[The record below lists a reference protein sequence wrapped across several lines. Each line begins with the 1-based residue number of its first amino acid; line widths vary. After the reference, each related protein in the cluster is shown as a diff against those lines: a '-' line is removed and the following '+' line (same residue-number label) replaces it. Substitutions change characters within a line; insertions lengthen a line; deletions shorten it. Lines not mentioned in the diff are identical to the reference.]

1 MKKPTE
7 NLFKGAAVL
16 TLAALVAKILS
27 ALYRVPFENLVG
39 NTGFYIYQQIYPF
52 YGIAVTFSLTGFPVY
67 ISKLISTC
75 TTDEAREK
83 NAYHLFL
90 LLAVFG
96 LGVFG
101 LLQLLAPD
109 LSQLMGDR
117 LLAPLIRSVSWSYLL
132 VPFLA
137 VGRGYKQGI
146 LEVVPTALSQLIEQ
160 TIRVIIIVGVAVGA
174 THAGWSLYRIG
185 SWSLFA
191 GAIGAFCALLFFKD
205 FFSQLLRLK
214 VPLETTLFKKLLR
227 GLFSEGLVIC
237 LYSALLVLL
246 QLIDSFTLKNA
257 LEAAGNNPALAKS
270 LKGVYDRA
278 QPLLQLGLVLSLS
291 FSASLMPLLS
301 RKSIRHTAEYQQ
313 TLELAFRICATVAT
327 AASVGMFVL
336 MPAINEA
343 LFGNR
348 QGTWALGVAA
358 FSVIAASLIILMN
371 SVLQSR
377 GQYVKTIGTLI
388 LIVSL
393 KAATNYLFVY
403 WWGLSGASFSSVL
416 SLSGG
421 LLFSRLMLSSEGLR
435 DFLSVAFCGRIFICL
450 AFLALSAWGLAAG
463 AAVFLG
469 DGRWASFMQCVLGA
483 AGGAGVFALLARKL
497 QLFSTAE
504 WLEFPGGR
512 IIVKLFK

>member
-1 MKKPTE
+1 M
-7 NLFKGAAVL
+7 
-16 TLAALVAKILS
+16 
-27 ALYRVPFENLVG
+27 
-39 NTGFYIYQQIYPF
+39 
-52 YGIAVTFSLTGFPVY
+52 
-67 ISKLISTC
+67 
-75 TTDEAREK
+75 
-83 NAYHLFL
+83 
-90 LLAVFG
+90 
-96 LGVFG
+96 
-101 LLQLLAPD
+101 
-109 LSQLMGDR
+109 
-117 LLAPLIRSVSWSYLL
+117 
-132 VPFLA
+132 
-137 VGRGYKQGI
+137 
-146 LEVVPTALSQLIEQ
+146 VPTALSQLIEQ

-214 VPLETTLFKKLLR
+214 VPPLETTLFKKLLR

-257 LEAAGNNPALAKS
+257 LEAAGNNPPALAKS
-270 LKGVYDRA
+270 LKGGVYDRA

-403 WWGLSGASFSSVL
+403 WWGGLSGASFSSVL

-450 AFLALSAWGLAAG
+450 AFLALSAWGGLAAG